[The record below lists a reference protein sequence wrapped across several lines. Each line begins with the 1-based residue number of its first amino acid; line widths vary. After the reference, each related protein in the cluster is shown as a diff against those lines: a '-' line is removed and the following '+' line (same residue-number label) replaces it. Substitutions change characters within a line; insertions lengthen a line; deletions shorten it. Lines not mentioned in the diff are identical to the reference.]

1 MIDRTQLGHS
11 FAFTMTRPGQVS
23 AYDLT
28 DSTLHDLQILQI
40 WGDAEAIFILSERAN
55 YSFRKSKN
63 EADYILTR
71 VVLITM
77 GTVGNS
83 GLYLPGAEVY
93 EWEGE
98 DGD

>member
-1 MIDRTQLGHS
+1 
-11 FAFTMTRPGQVS
+11 MTRPGEVIAS
-23 AYDLT
+23 DIT
-28 DSTLHDLQILQI
+28 NGTVHDLQILQI
-40 WGDAEAIFILSERAN
+40 WADAETIFILSERAN

-63 EADYILTR
+63 GADYILTR